1 MMPKKKIVLITQSNY
16 IPWKGYF
23 DAINMADV
31 FVVYDEVQY
40 TRRDWR
46 NRNLIKTPSGLHWL
60 TIPVDVKGKYSQ
72 PINATRISDKSW
84 NERHWKTIQLN
95 YARALFFKEHRD
107 FFENLYLGCN
117 ELFLSRIN
125 HRFLKEICV
134 LLKIETEF
142 LLSSDFEGNSD
153 KSERLLNI
161 CKELGATEYISGPA
175 AKDYLDTRIFSAADI
190 KVTWLDYS
198 GYKPYHQLFGDFEH
212 RVSVVD
218 LIFNVGHEAAD
229 HLKSMAKE
237 IKNED

>member
-1 MMPKKKIVLITQSNY
+1 MPKKKIVLITQSNY

-72 PINATRISDKSW
+72 PINTTKISDKSW
-84 NERHWKTIQLN
+84 NKQHWKSIQLN
-95 YARALFFKEHRD
+95 YARARFFKEHRD
-107 FFENLYLGCN
+107 FFENLYLGCD

-125 HRFLKEICV
+125 HRFLKAICM

-142 LLSSDFEGNSD
+142 RLSSDFEQIGD

-161 CKELGATEYISGPA
+161 CKKLGATEYISGPA
-175 AKDYLDTRIFSAADI
+175 AKDYLDTRIFDAADI

-212 RVSVVD
+212 EVSVID
-218 LIFNVGHEAAD
+218 LIFNAGHEAAG
-229 HLKSMAKE
+229 HLKSTSKE
-237 IKNED
+237 IKDET